1 MLPPNKIVAVMI
13 SLLRKAP
20 SSTAT
25 TGFTNAYVA
34 TKEIGALSYKNAYAL
49 YAIAPITE
57 I

>member
-20 SSTAT
+20 SKTAT
-25 TGFTNAYVA
+25 TGLTNAYVA
-34 TKEIGALSYKNAYAL
+34 TQEIGALSNKNAYAL
-49 YAIAPITE
+49 YGIAPSTE